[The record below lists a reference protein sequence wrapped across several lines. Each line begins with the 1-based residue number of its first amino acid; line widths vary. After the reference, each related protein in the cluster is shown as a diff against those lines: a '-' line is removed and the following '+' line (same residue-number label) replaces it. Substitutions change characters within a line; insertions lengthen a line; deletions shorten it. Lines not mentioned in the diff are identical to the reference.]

1 MQTWQRDLGQAKGG
15 SCFDTASGRVASNR
29 ATRGRVLCRTRID
42 WSAFLMKILS
52 GSLLV
57 KAQATMA
64 RRQEKTPLIWQ
75 AITADSASVCETMD
89 GHRNVDQPCCLRM
102 RRINGLLADCV
113 WRAVAG
119 GTWCEWL

>member
-1 MQTWQRDLGQAKGG
+1 
-15 SCFDTASGRVASNR
+15 
-29 ATRGRVLCRTRID
+29 
-42 WSAFLMKILS
+42 MKILS

-89 GHRNVDQPCCLRM
+89 GHRNV
-102 RRINGLLADCV
+102 GLGDHGPHDLALGRGIFAGV
-113 WRAVAG
+113 SEGEEGEFAG
-119 GTWCEWL
+119 GRRAESILCSVQSSGKQAIH